1 MAKLPYT
8 YTICPD
14 QEAPKQFTAS
24 CKDMGELLRHSP
36 NGDLTI
42 NQKRTATWDMWSGNH
57 MGPFWRYIGKLCYL
71 CKEHEDMILNQGKLA
86 GGLADELIA
95 VIRKYEETIYM
106 STAIGVL
113 ELVKQQLIYE
123 NVEDDDETSE

>member
-8 YTICPD
+8 WTICPD

-42 NQKRTATWDMWSGNH
+42 NQKRTATWDAWSGNH
-57 MGPFWRYIGKLCYL
+57 MGFIEEALYKIREKN
-71 CKEHEDMILNQGKLA
+71 KERKN
-86 GGLADELIA
+86 AD
-95 VIRKYEETIYM
+95 
-106 STAIGVL
+106 
-113 ELVKQQLIYE
+113 
-123 NVEDDDETSE
+123 

>member
-24 CKDMGELLRHSP
+24 CAEMGDLLKNSI

-42 NQKRTATWDMWSGNH
+42 NNRGVRWESWTNAPLQAE
-57 MGPFWRYIGKLCYL
+57 PF
-71 CKEHEDMILNQGKLA
+71 EDRLRHL
-86 GGLADELIA
+86 L
-95 VIRKYEETIYM
+95 EEKK
-106 STAIGVL
+106 A
-113 ELVKQQLIYE
+113 
-123 NVEDDDETSE
+123 

>member
-8 YTICPD
+8 WTICPD

-42 NQKRTATWDMWSGNH
+42 NQKRTATWDAWSGNH
-57 MGPFWRYIGKLCYL
+57 MGLIEEKLQEMCA
-71 CKEHEDMILNQGKLA
+71 KNRKRKN
-86 GGLADELIA
+86 AD
-95 VIRKYEETIYM
+95 
-106 STAIGVL
+106 
-113 ELVKQQLIYE
+113 
-123 NVEDDDETSE
+123 

>member
-14 QEAPKQFTAS
+14 QETPAQFTAS
-24 CKDMGELLRHSP
+24 CAEMGELLRHSI

-57 MGPFWRYIGKLCYL
+57 MGHIEEALQKICAKNKEKL
-71 CKEHEDMILNQGKLA
+71 
-86 GGLADELIA
+86 
-95 VIRKYEETIYM
+95 
-106 STAIGVL
+106 
-113 ELVKQQLIYE
+113 
-123 NVEDDDETSE
+123 

>member
-24 CKDMGELLRHSP
+24 CADMGRLLKDSP

-42 NQKRTATWDMWSGNH
+42 NQKRLGMWDAWTG
-57 MGPFWRYIGKLCYL
+57 
-71 CKEHEDMILNQGKLA
+71 
-86 GGLADELIA
+86 GGLDIP
-95 VIRKYEETIYM
+95 IEEK
-106 STAIGVL
+106 L
-113 ELVKQQLIYE
+113 HNLLKEKNQ
-123 NVEDDDETSE
+123 

>member
-24 CKDMGELLRHSP
+24 CKDIGKLLKQSP

-42 NQKRTATWDMWSGNH
+42 NQNRTATWDMWSGNH
-57 MGPFWRYIGKLCYL
+57 MGFIEEALR
-71 CKEHEDMILNQGKLA
+71 E
-86 GGLADELIA
+86 IA
-95 VIRKYEETIYM
+95 QRDKNA
-106 STAIGVL
+106 S
-113 ELVKQQLIYE
+113 
-123 NVEDDDETSE
+123 S